1 MAKLSTL
8 YLNQYAQDLID
19 FNSLYGSYSLLSKD
33 SQDYFKEVL
42 IDMILQAKCRDEDV
56 DIAISHAHIKST
68 KNCCVVVKK
77 GIHYYNLKRSF
88 SVDKEE
94 VTMHL
99 LASLFRVGYLRNRNS
114 IPSDKWW
121 YGDLKLDKNASCMF
135 QA

>member
-19 FNSLYGSYSLLSKD
+19 FNFLYSSYSHLSQERKD
-33 SQDYFKEVL
+33 FFREVL
-42 IDMILQAKCRDEDV
+42 IDMILQAKCRVEDV

-68 KNCCVVVKK
+68 KNCCVVIKK
-77 GIHYYNLKRSF
+77 GIHYHNLKRSF

-94 VTMHL
+94 VTIHL
-99 LASLFRVGYLRNRNS
+99 LASLFRVGYQRNRNS

-121 YGDLKLDKNASCMF
+121 YRDLKMDK
-135 QA
+135 